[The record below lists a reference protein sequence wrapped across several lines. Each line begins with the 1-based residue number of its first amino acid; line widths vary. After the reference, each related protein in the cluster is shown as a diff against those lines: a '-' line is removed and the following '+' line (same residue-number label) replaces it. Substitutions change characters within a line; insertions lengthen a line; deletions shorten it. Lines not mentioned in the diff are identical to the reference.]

1 MSSPVDF
8 DRYLETLQAD
18 RCPLCFLL
26 HDYIQGH
33 LKSLLEESS
42 TNPKTRKTLSESRGF
57 CRRHAWQAVEQNQS
71 FDMAVIY
78 CGLLEDGLKNLPSAS
93 WWKKTG
99 GKRCPICLSEEKR
112 DQTQVRQFALGW
124 DHSSQLRQAFAEKGI
139 LCFTHL
145 EKTIAQKMN
154 PIHKKSL
161 REQGKKA
168 LEKVLKDLNE
178 FLAKQDYHRSHE
190 SLGLERDAWI
200 RAVRMISGERDR

>member
-8 DRYLETLQAD
+8 DRYLETLQVD

-26 HDYIQGH
+26 HDYIHGH
-33 LKSLLEESS
+33 LRSLLEESS
-42 TNPKTRKTLSESRGF
+42 TDPKTRKALTESHGF

-71 FDMAVIY
+71 LDMAVIY
-78 CGLLEDGLKNLPSAS
+78 GGLFESRLKNPTPST
-93 WWKKTG
+93 WWKK
-99 GKRCPICLSEEKR
+99 KKPCPICLSEEKR
-112 DQTQVRQFALGW
+112 DQTQIRQFAMCW
-124 DHSSQLRQAFAEKGI
+124 DHTPKLRQAFEEKGI
-139 LCFTHL
+139 LCFDHF
-145 EKTIAQKMN
+145 EKILAQKMN

-161 REQGKKA
+161 RARGVKA
-168 LEKVLKDLNE
+168 LENVLKDLNE